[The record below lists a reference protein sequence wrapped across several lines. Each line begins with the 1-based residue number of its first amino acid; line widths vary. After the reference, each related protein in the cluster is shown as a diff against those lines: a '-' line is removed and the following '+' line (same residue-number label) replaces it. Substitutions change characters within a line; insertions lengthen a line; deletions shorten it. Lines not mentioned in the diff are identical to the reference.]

1 VNLTTIDYTHADAD
15 IARILD
21 SSTGQ
26 FREDFSKRAPAF
38 VDVVKQAKSKTQ
50 GTITDAGL
58 ESVSGDSARVL
69 VAVAVN
75 TSNAGTVE
83 PSVRHWR
90 MRIDVQKVGDT
101 LKVSNVGFV
110 P

>member
-1 VNLTTIDYTHADAD
+1 
-15 IARILD
+15 
-21 SSTGQ
+21 
-26 FREDFSKRAPAF
+26 
-38 VDVVKQAKSKTQ
+38 
-50 GTITDAGL
+50 
-58 ESVSGDSARVL
+58 
-69 VAVAVN
+69 VN